1 MSYRTMSNR
10 EGNQQ
15 RIMDMHAAGMPAR
28 VTAAY
33 MTEWGVPMSGQ
44 DVETIVKVY
53 DPMGR
58 LVARLQTGR
67 ARADTPSGRKTCSRL
82 SRRTSGTSSPCERS
96 SPLRNKTMKS

>member
-1 MSYRTMSNR
+1 MSYRAMSNR

-15 RIMDMHAAGMPAR
+15 RIMDMHAAGMPPR

-33 MTEWGVPMSGQ
+33 MTEWGIPMSGQ

-58 LVARLQTGR
+58 HAV
-67 ARADTPSGRKTCSRL
+67 RKEDVQQAI
-82 SRRTSGTSSPCERS
+82 RTHQQFIE
-96 SPLRNKTMKS
+96 PLRAQQPAPEQDDDLVIGHFHDGAED